1 MPAMRGIEATQ
12 QIKNFLPDLPV
23 IALTAFVSSEDEQ
36 EAFVSVCKESL
47 KKPVDRLHLMASVG
61 DLLENKAD

>member
-23 IALTAFVSSEDEQ
+23 IALTAFVSSEVEN

-47 KKPVDRLHLMASVG
+47 KKPVDRLRLMASVE